1 VRKAL
6 AGAIDG
12 FLTTMKV
19 DEALIDYEL
28 SVTATRQDEIAGRAI
43 VNAVIRPTFSI
54 DFVAVTLVLE

>member
-1 VRKAL
+1 
-6 AGAIDG
+6 
-12 FLTTMKV
+12 MKV
-19 DEALIDYEL
+19 DEALIGYEL